1 MSPVNSPTR
10 PSGGGTNSQPVSE
23 SLARARIQ
31 AAIGNSDQA
40 IAILQAALA
49 SQPDHPESWL
59 ELGDLLEQ
67 RGEQLPALLA
77 WFEAVMRAQSTGKWI
92 DQSTTPT
99 ELLGSVVRAIE
110 QIRARRREIYF
121 GSYEDLRKQHGAL
134 ALARVDRALSAHL
147 RERDGKPTDPRQ
159 KPRFFYFPD
168 LPSKPYLNPEDHPWA
183 ASLRAS
189 FPGIREEATELL
201 HQDGFFEDFVR
212 IRKGD
217 RIENYLGGAKP
228 KWSAFFFYRH
238 GVRNDANHLRC
249 PVTSHSLESIEL
261 CRIAHH
267 APEICFSIL
276 TPGTHIL
283 PHYGVTNVRS
293 VMHLPLLVPKDCAL
307 NLVDVGEHAWR
318 EGELVMFD
326 DTFLHESWNRSDTMR
341 VILLMD
347 CWNPYLAPVERQAVS
362 RLIETIGRLHQAAR
376 STPG

>member
-1 MSPVNSPTR
+1 
-10 PSGGGTNSQPVSE
+10 VSE
-23 SLARARIQ
+23 ALARARIQ
-31 AAIGNSDQA
+31 AAIGRSDQA
-40 IAILQAALA
+40 ITILQAALGA
-49 SQPDHPESWL
+49 QPDDPESWL
-59 ELGDLLEQ
+59 ELGDLLEA
-67 RGEQLPALLA
+67 RGDRLPALLA
-77 WFEAVMRAQSTGKWI
+77 WFEAITRAQSQGRWV
-92 DQSTTPT
+92 DQSTTPA
-99 ELLGSVVRAIE
+99 ELLDSVVKAID
-110 QIRARRREIYF
+110 QVRARRREIYF
-121 GSYEDLRKQHGAL
+121 GSYDNLRKQHGAQ
-134 ALARVDRALSAHL
+134 ALERVDRALSAHL
-147 RERDGKPTDPRQ
+147 REWDGKPTDPRQ
-159 KPRFFYFPD
+159 KPRFFYFPG
-168 LPSKPYLNPEDHPWA
+168 LPAQPYLNPEDHPWA
-183 ASLRAS
+183 STLRES
-189 FPGIREEATELL
+189 FPGIRQEATELL

-238 GVRNDANHLRC
+238 GIRHDANHLRC
-249 PVTSHSLESIEL
+249 PVTSRVLESIEL

-347 CWNPYLAPVERQAVS
+347 CWNPHLEPVERQAVS
-362 RLIETIGRLHQAAR
+362 QLIETIGRLHQAAR